1 MRADQQAAVDRFR
14 ASLKER
20 LDEKCSC
27 GECMSDE
34 QINMLLSLTDRQ
46 LLDVF
51 RTAQEV
57 S

>member
-1 MRADQQAAVDRFR
+1 MSPDQQAAVDRFR
-14 ASLKER
+14 ASLRKSLAE
-20 LDEKCSC
+20 ECSC

-46 LLDVF
+46 LFDVF